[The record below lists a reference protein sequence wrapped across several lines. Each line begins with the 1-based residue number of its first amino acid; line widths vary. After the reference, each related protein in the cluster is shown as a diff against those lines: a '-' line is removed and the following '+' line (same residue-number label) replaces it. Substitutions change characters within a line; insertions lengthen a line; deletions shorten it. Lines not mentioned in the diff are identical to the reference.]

1 MKGCLLSLC
10 YHQSS
15 QLSHDLP
22 SWRPQA
28 LCCVVCS
35 LYTLIYTI
43 TLTCLTS
50 LICLVHHWPPPS
62 LTPPPPLHTMGAPMR
77 MRDAILERA
86 CVIDIRA
93 GANLNRTVHG
103 PRSSS
108 SPLVMIPPSPSHAR
122 LPTYLGVWLTALT
135 PLTMN

>member
-1 MKGCLLSLC
+1 MAAAGSVLCRLLPV
-10 YHQSS
+10 YTYIYNHP
-15 QLSHDLP
+15 DLP
-22 SWRPQA
+22 HLAHLPRA
-28 LCCVVCS
+28 S
-35 LYTLIYTI
+35 LAA
-43 TLTCLTS
+43 S
-50 LICLVHHWPPPS
+50 LPHS
-62 LTPPPPLHTMGAPMR
+62 PPPLHTMGASMC

-108 SPLVMIPPSPSHAR
+108 SLLVMIPPPPSPAR
-122 LPTYLGVWLTALT
+122 RPTYLGVWLTALT